1 LVVAED
7 GLDAIKQLKGRII
20 NLVLLDVEMPRLS
33 GEQTLTM
40 IRQDPEL
47 RHTPVVMV
55 TGRADAEFVRRI
67 ASLGVDGYLVK
78 PVTAAALLAR
88 IEHVARKT
96 A

>member
-1 LVVAED
+1 
-7 GLDAIKQLKGRII
+7 
-20 NLVLLDVEMPRLS
+20 
-33 GEQTLTM
+33 M